1 MALFEFE
8 TYNQFLN
15 KNDYEGAANYAS
27 KSYFKDKTQQAKML
41 DNIKILRNKGRIY
54 TGMMTRANED
64 QKQALAFKT
73 AMDNGTPLD
82 IKNKYYKSYVDGVNN
97 LFGTN
102 ATSIAIEFDSAKN
115 KKYGRIP
122 IISKAMDLIGGEG
135 AGDIDWLVK
144 DEDYGFSG
152 FQQFLSNMGYS
163 DDASG
168 MQAFN
173 KLGLKQETVNGKTR
187 LTISKDNPNLY
198 KVMMALNNVDTN
210 HLPGNGNKAIEQGI
224 RGEKRF
230 KLAGVDR
237 NGKLIN
243 LQNGNQRYS
252 ESQSI
257 SWNKNHPIL
266 SAIKKHPKL
275 SIINNTIG
283 LTGSDL
289 TITDRSVSDDYFVN
303 PDYAYNPTIY
313 DYFHERNKSDIR
325 DQFGVI
331 EDVIQKSKNI
341 ETELTNKEAERQKD
355 LIMSTTVSGSLGAS
369 MARLEYD
376 FSQGKVDSQ
385 SYNIHKKALEDHYE
399 NLLSAA
405 DMTQYNVYAS
415 TFGDDDDEEGNVK
428 HQLDTKNRELL
439 NDVIAGAIGN
449 NKLRFSAA
457 IMGNMSGTEITI
469 LPKTDKD
476 GNPVGKPIKIFVE
489 DLFKGSVEQS
499 LSRDT
504 KMRALKELNGME
516 YYGYRYTIPALGDSE
531 GGELGIEPGAEQAY
545 LLHKD
550 GTKTWV
556 DKSKAQD
563 LINRAEILTDF
574 IDAANQTFFD
584 EDGNFKNN
592 VNIEAEVSNWANGAA
607 QELYAATYN
616 RAEYL
621 QNNGLDN
628 SYELDYLKNKYT
640 LIRNYILN
648 SVGYFDSKY

>member
-168 MQAFN
+168 MQSFN

-266 SAIKKHPKL
+266 AGIS
-275 SIINNTIG
+275 NTIG
-283 LTGSDL
+283 LVDSDL
-289 TITDRSVSDDYFVN
+289 TITDRSISDDYFVN
-303 PDYAYNPTIY
+303 PDYAYNPTIPELIN
-313 DYFHERNKSDIR
+313 DDNHERNKSNIR

-385 SYNIHKKALEDHYE
+385 SYNVYKKALEDHYE

-469 LPKTDKD
+469 LPKTDKN

-563 LINRAEILTDF
+563 MINRAEILTDF